1 MRIARILLLTAA
13 TLSVQQ
19 QSLFAQTSVR
29 LLTGPT
35 SFTGS
40 SNLEDGIQISG
51 TGTYSSQ
58 IALST
63 SVRPCI
69 SIETQA
75 QWGELGLTAA
85 NRKNEMATY
94 QSASVGVRLHLPHSQ
109 ERNLQPWVSI
119 GAAWLKQSN
128 FADLLDADNAEYQV
142 WDNGMIYDMAEDAPY
157 ADAQANPM
165 MRDYTFETRTATSHN
180 LAIPVQIGLDLNL
193 TSRLFASASV
203 STLMGP
209 EASLNPRPDHLD
221 WLTTA
226 QAGIGIRIGKAHAEP
241 KGEAFPEALLI
252 LGDDA
257 DNDGVK
263 DSKDRCPGTMA
274 GAPIDKHGCALD
286 SDKDGI
292 ADYKDA
298 EPHSTHRRVNERGI
312 ALNEEQ
318 WAAVM
323 APKSANPAT
332 FQEVF
337 QRIESEES
345 KQMVTPVDA
354 KGRTPAELR
363 LLKTFG
369 SSKTT
374 IPVKA
379 VKATKTT
386 PKTADNIRSERS
398 DLEVNTVLAAIH
410 KVIKPTFRIQ
420 LADAIRDLNMEEVA
434 PFLLKGDVI
443 QKFNQ
448 TSQLCL
454 VTPSTSSLD
463 QAEQLLSEMKEK
475 GFANA
480 QIIGDFKGRLI
491 DFDEVKAMRD
501 TWSEESAAQ
510 FMH

>member
-29 LLTGPT
+29 LLTGRT

-40 SNLEDGIQISG
+40 PNLEDGIQISG

-241 KGEAFPEALLI
+241 KGEAFPEALLL

-463 QAEQLLSEMKEK
+463 QAERLLSEMKEK

>member
-1 MRIARILLLTAA
+1 MRIASILLLTAA

-94 QSASVGVRLHLPHSQ
+94 QSASAGVRLHLPHNQ
-109 ERNLQPWVSI
+109 ERHLQPWISI

-128 FADLLDADNAEYQV
+128 FADLLDAENAEYQV

-180 LAIPVQIGLDLNL
+180 LAIPLQIGLDLNL
-193 TSRLFASASV
+193 TTRLFASASI
-203 STLMGP
+203 STLMGA
-209 EASLNPRPDHLD
+209 EASLDPRPDHLD

-226 QAGIGIRIGKAHAEP
+226 QAGIGIRLGKAHAEP
-241 KGEAFPEALLI
+241 KGEAFPEALVL
-252 LGDDA
+252 LGNDA

-263 DSKDRCPGTMA
+263 DSKDRCPGTMD

-298 EPHSTHRRVNERGI
+298 EPHSTHRRVNERGV

-323 APKSANPAT
+323 APQSANPAT

-337 QRIESEES
+337 QRIESEKS
-345 KQMVTPVDA
+345 KNMVTPVDA

-379 VKATKTT
+379 VKAAKTA
-386 PKTADNIRSERS
+386 PKTANTIESER
-398 DLEVNTVLAAIH
+398 LELEALAVAAAIH
-410 KVIKPTFRIQ
+410 RAMKPTFRVQ
-420 LADAIRDLNMEEVA
+420 LAEGIRDLNMDEVT
-434 PFLLKGDVI
+434 PFLLKGDVV

-448 TSQLCL
+448 TSELCI

-463 QAEQLLSEMKEK
+463 QAEQLLSEMKEN
-475 GFANA
+475 GFSNA
-480 QIIGDFKGRLI
+480 QIIGDFKGKLI
-491 DFDEVKAMRD
+491 DFDEVKALRD
-501 TWSEESAAQ
+501 SWSAESAAQ

>member
-1 MRIARILLLTAA
+1 MRIASILLLTAA
-13 TLSVQQ
+13 TLSVQP

-85 NRKNEMATY
+85 NRKHEMATY
-94 QSASVGVRLHLPHSQ
+94 QSASAGVRLHLPHNQ
-109 ERNLQPWVSI
+109 ERHLQPWISI

-128 FADLLDADNAEYQV
+128 FADLLDADDAAYQV
-142 WDNGMIYDMAEDAPY
+142 WENGMIYDMAEDAPY

-165 MRDYTFETRTATSHN
+165 MRDYTFETRTATSQK
-180 LAIPVQIGLDLNL
+180 LAIPVQFGLDLNL
-193 TSRLFASASV
+193 TTRLFASASV
-203 STLMGP
+203 STLMGA
-209 EASLNPRPDHLD
+209 EASLDPRPDHRD

-226 QAGIGIRIGKAHAEP
+226 QAGIGIRLGKAHAEP
-241 KGEAFPEALLI
+241 KGEAFPEALLL
-252 LGDDA
+252 LGNDA
-257 DNDGVK
+257 DNDGIK

-323 APKSANPAT
+323 APQPANPAT

-345 KQMVTPVDA
+345 KNMVTPVDA

-379 VKATKTT
+379 VKAPKTA
-386 PKTADNIRSERS
+386 PKTADNSESER
-398 DLEVNTVLAAIH
+398 LELEALAVAAAIH
-410 KVIKPTFRIQ
+410 QAMKPTFRVQ
-420 LADAIRDLNMEEVA
+420 LAEGIRDLNMDEVT

-448 TSQLCL
+448 TSELCI
-454 VTPSTSSLD
+454 VTPSTASLD
-463 QAEQLLSEMKEK
+463 QAEQLLSEMKEN
-475 GFANA
+475 GFSNA
-480 QIIGDFKGRLI
+480 QIIGDFKGKLI
-491 DFDEVKAMRD
+491 DFEEVKALRD
-501 TWSEESAAQ
+501 TWSAESAAQ

>member
-1 MRIARILLLTAA
+1 MRIARILLFTAA

-69 SIETQA
+69 SLEAHA

-85 NRKNEMATY
+85 NRKHEMATY
-94 QSASVGVRLHLPHSQ
+94 QSVSAGVRLHLPHNQ
-109 ERNLQPWVSI
+109 HRHLQPWISI
-119 GAAWLKQSN
+119 GAAYLKQSN
-128 FADLLDADNAEYQV
+128 FADLLNADDSEYQV

-180 LAIPVQIGLDLNL
+180 IAIPVQIGLDLNL

-203 STLMGP
+203 STLMGT
-209 EASLNPRPDHLD
+209 EASLDPRPDHLD

-226 QAGIGIRIGKAHAEP
+226 QAGIGLRLGKAHAEP
-241 KGEAFPEALLI
+241 KGDAFPEALLL

-257 DNDGVK
+257 DNDGIK

-274 GAPIDKHGCALD
+274 GAPIDKHGCPLD

-323 APKSANPAT
+323 APQSANPAT

-374 IPVKA
+374 IPIKA

-386 PKTADNIRSERS
+386 PKTANNIRSERS
-398 DLEVNTVLAAIH
+398 DLEVNTVLAALH
-410 KVIKPTFRIQ
+410 KAIKPTFRIQ

-434 PFLLKGDVI
+434 PFLLKGEVI

-448 TSQLCL
+448 TSELCL

-463 QAEQLLSEMKEK
+463 QAEQLLYEMKEN

-501 TWSEESAAQ
+501 TWSEEGVVQ

>member
-1 MRIARILLLTAA
+1 MRIASILLLTAA
-13 TLSVQQ
+13 ALSVQQ

-94 QSASVGVRLHLPHSQ
+94 QSASAGVRLHLPHNQ
-109 ERNLQPWVSI
+109 ERHLQPWISI

-128 FADLLDADNAEYQV
+128 FADLLDAENTEYQV
-142 WDNGMIYDMAEDAPY
+142 WDNGMVYDMAEDAPY
-157 ADAQANPM
+157 ADAQANLM
-165 MRDYTFETRTATSHN
+165 MRDYNFETRTATSNN
-180 LAIPVQIGLDLNL
+180 LAIPIQIGLDLNL
-193 TSRLFASASV
+193 TTRLFASASL
-203 STLMGP
+203 STLMGA
-209 EASLNPRPDHLD
+209 EASLDPRPDHLD

-226 QAGIGIRIGKAHAEP
+226 QAGIGIRLGKAHAEP
-241 KGEAFPEALLI
+241 KGEAFPEALLL

-257 DNDGVK
+257 DSDGVK

-298 EPHSTHRRVNERGI
+298 EPHSTHRRVNERGV

-318 WAAVM
+318 WAAVL

-345 KQMVTPVDA
+345 KNMVTPVDA

-374 IPVKA
+374 TPVKA

-386 PKTADNIRSERS
+386 PKTANNIESER
-398 DLEVNTVLAAIH
+398 LELEALDVVTAIYQ
-410 KVIKPTFRIQ
+410 VMKPTFRVQ
-420 LADAIRDLNMEEVA
+420 LAEGIRDLDMDEVA

-448 TSQLCL
+448 TSELCI

-463 QAEQLLSEMKEK
+463 QAEQLLSEMKGN
-475 GFANA
+475 GFSKA
-480 QIIGDFKGRLI
+480 QIIGDFKGKLI
-491 DFDEVKAMRD
+491 DFDAVKVLRD
-501 TWSEESAAQ
+501 TWSAESAAQ

>member
-209 EASLNPRPDHLD
+209 EASLDPRPDHLD

-463 QAEQLLSEMKEK
+463 QAERLLSEMKEK

>member
-1 MRIARILLLTAA
+1 MRIASILLLTAA

-94 QSASVGVRLHLPHSQ
+94 QSASAGVRLHLPHNQ
-109 ERNLQPWVSI
+109 ERHLQPWISI

-128 FADLLDADNAEYQV
+128 FADLLDAENAEYQV

-180 LAIPVQIGLDLNL
+180 LAIPLQIGLDLNL
-193 TSRLFASASV
+193 TTRLFASASI
-203 STLMGP
+203 STLMGA
-209 EASLNPRPDHLD
+209 EASLDPRPDHLD

-226 QAGIGIRIGKAHAEP
+226 QAGIGIRLGKAHAEP
-241 KGEAFPEALLI
+241 KGEAFPEALVL

-257 DNDGVK
+257 DSDGVK

-298 EPHSTHRRVNERGI
+298 EPHSTHRRSERTWRCIERRAMGRSHGASNLQI
-312 ALNEEQ
+312 QRPSKKSFNALNRKKART
-318 WAAVM
+318 WSLRWMRKAA
-323 APKSANPAT
+323 
-332 FQEVF
+332 
-337 QRIESEES
+337 
-345 KQMVTPVDA
+345 
-354 KGRTPAELR
+354 R
-363 LLKTFG
+363 LLNCAYSRPLDRAKQRLQ
-369 SSKTT
+369 SKL
-374 IPVKA
+374 
-379 VKATKTT
+379 
-386 PKTADNIRSERS
+386 S
-398 DLEVNTVLAAIH
+398 
-410 KVIKPTFRIQ
+410 KPRK
-420 LADAIRDLNMEEVA
+420 R
-434 PFLLKGDVI
+434 P
-443 QKFNQ
+443 QKQ
-448 TSQLCL
+448 P
-454 VTPSTSSLD
+454 TPSN
-463 QAEQLLSEMKEK
+463 Q
-475 GFANA
+475 
-480 QIIGDFKGRLI
+480 
-491 DFDEVKAMRD
+491 
-501 TWSEESAAQ
+501 SA
-510 FMH
+510 